1 MEGARMNGF
10 IHTAER
16 EMSSFRK
23 HYEVCVLDRNGVG
36 ISLIDRNDEL
46 CILYEK
52 SNVQVGCLV
61 PCSIIKMPLKINM
74 FYNKDGTK
82 Y

>member
-1 MEGARMNGF
+1 MNGF

-16 EMSSFRK
+16 EMSLFRK
-23 HYEVCVLDRNGVG
+23 HYEGCVLDRNSVG

-52 SNVQVGCLV
+52 SNVQVSYLFTSFPG
-61 PCSIIKMPLKINM
+61 IIIVC
-74 FYNKDGTK
+74 
-82 Y
+82 